1 MNQILS
7 VEINKNQKKENKKL
21 SIKSIVIFFCIML
34 IIFGG
39 ATISIGMYLHSK
51 NSGNSIISRGS
62 SANNNL
68 KIEVIQS
75 DSTTLNITV
84 SGENV
89 IDKIVY
95 QWNNEEQTQVNG
107 NSQKQM
113 SLDINVPVGNN
124 ILKLTVTDSKG
135 DSKTLEKTYVGTVQY
150 KPEIKL
156 SQEGNTIN
164 ISCNSESAIDY
175 ISYNFDNDE
184 TKTQNVNSQTAEIPV
199 EIKNVDGEH
208 QLTIVVVNKDGEKY
222 EETKS
227 IYIPTVQIVTDK
239 ENFIINASD
248 TRNITKVSINFNDNI
263 SEVDVNNTEYS
274 NNLKLQDG
282 ENRLIL
288 VVYNSDG
295 LSITKKIRYVKQ

>member
-7 VEINKNQKKENKKL
+7 VEINRNQKKEKKKL

-51 NSGNSIISRGS
+51 NGGNTIASGGN

-68 KIEVIQS
+68 KIEAIQS
-75 DSTTLNITV
+75 DSATLNITA

-135 DSKTLEKTYVGTVQY
+135 NSKTLEKTYVGTVQY

-156 SQEGNTIN
+156 SQEGNTIS
-164 ISCNSESAIDY
+164 ISCNSESVIDY
-175 ISYNFDNDE
+175 ISYNFDDGE
-184 TKTQNVNSQTAEIPV
+184 TKTQNVNNQTAEIPV

-208 QLTIVVVNKDGEKY
+208 KLTIVVVNKDGEKY
-222 EETKS
+222 EETKP
-227 IYIPTVQIVTDK
+227 IYIPTVKIVTDN

-248 TRNITKVSINFNDNI
+248 TRNITKVSINFNNNI

-274 NNLKLQDG
+274 NNLKLQNG